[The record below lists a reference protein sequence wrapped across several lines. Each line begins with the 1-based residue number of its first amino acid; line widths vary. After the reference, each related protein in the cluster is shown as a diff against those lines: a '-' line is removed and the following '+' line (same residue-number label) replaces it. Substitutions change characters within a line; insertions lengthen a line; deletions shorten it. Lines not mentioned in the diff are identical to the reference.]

1 MMTNNKEKW
10 VAFIFIPE
18 MKMFKV
24 EVAKWDRPYAD
35 IPMLRIEAK
44 DGTVYLV
51 PIHYVALMK
60 EVV

>member
-18 MKMFKV
+18 MKMVKA

-35 IPMLRIEAK
+35 IPMLRIEATN
-44 DGTVYLV
+44 GTVYLV
-51 PIHYVALMK
+51 PIHYVALTK
-60 EVV
+60 EAD